1 MDGHFG
7 NMRTD
12 GKRIYLSDF
21 GLATSP
27 RFDLSAAEHDFAQ
40 QQQHAR
46 RRLCRHAADQ
56 LAS

>member
-12 GKRIYLSDF
+12 MQRIYLSDF

-27 RFDLSAAEHDFAQ
+27 QFDLSAAERAFTRCDPNT
-40 QQQHAR
+40 R
-46 RRLCRHAADQ
+46 ERGNGCL
-56 LAS
+56 